1 MNKISEKYE
10 KNLVEPVDIF
20 HEDQHKLVTNSEQD
34 KNKIWDGIFIGIN
47 TGWDLKAKIYA
58 RVKVENR
65 VVNAEIGY
73 EDRKF
78 LQKYVPIGSKLSL
91 KFYKDTW
98 HLVDLKKSKSE
109 FHRNIVIS
117 TLRTDDQQKRS

>member
-10 KNLVEPVDIF
+10 KSLVEPVDIF
-20 HEDQHKLVTNSEQD
+20 HEDQHKLVANSEPD
-34 KNKIWDGIFIGIN
+34 KDKIWGGIFIGIN

-58 RVKVENR
+58 RVKVENKI
-65 VVNAEIGY
+65 VNAEIGY

-91 KFYKDTW
+91 KFYKDKW

-117 TLRTDDQQKRS
+117 TLRDSDQNKRS